1 MSANTDT
8 TPQAE
13 PATQVIYSAD
23 VAVQFFPDHT
33 TRVVVLMREEDPMLI
48 DTDGGPITDLNIAVS
63 ALEGAE
69 EVVRS
74 EMVIAPA
81 WLLSTAEAALNDRME
96 WLDEWGDEESKHKDE
111 GWLEDERGAIDEAL
125 REISRMRGEEAR

>member
-13 PATQVIYSAD
+13 PATQVIYKAD

-33 TRVVVLMREEDPMLI
+33 TRVVVLIDDGEPDLI
-48 DTDGGPITDLNIAVS
+48 DTDGGDITDAVVAS
-63 ALEGAE
+63 DALDAAE
-69 EVVRS
+69 RVVRS

-81 WLLSTAEAALNDRME
+81 WLLSTAEAALNDRLE
-96 WLDEWGDEESKHKDE
+96 WLDEWGDEESQHKDE
-111 GWLEDERGAIDEAL
+111 GWLEEERESIDEAL
-125 REISRMRGEEAR
+125 REIARMRGEENA